1 MKQPDLNVAC
11 KQFRSFVQSVLTLE
25 TEMLNCFEL
34 DEHSNQ
40 TSLLEL
46 EDNLRRLLETLKNLH
61 ITFHSFVLQ
70 LNCIYGQSKAN
81 DSNDILQLL
90 KNLKAKLKKQSYKLS
105 ENRKHAIFLIEQLIY
120 FYAEKDNV
128 IALKNGNVQNPWLN
142 LSILDLKAANDRSR
156 NVNN

>member
-105 ENRKHAIFLIEQLIY
+105 ENGNTQFFLSNSSSIFT
-120 FYAEKDNV
+120 
-128 IALKNGNVQNPWLN
+128 LKK
-142 LSILDLKAANDRSR
+142 IT
-156 NVNN
+156 

>member
-1 MKQPDLNVAC
+1 
-11 KQFRSFVQSVLTLE
+11 
-25 TEMLNCFEL
+25 MLNCIEL

-40 TSLLEL
+40 TSFLEL

-81 DSNDILQLL
+81 DSNDILPLL

-105 ENRKHAIFLIEQLIY
+105 ENGNTQFFLSNSSSIFT
-120 FYAEKDNV
+120 
-128 IALKNGNVQNPWLN
+128 LKK
-142 LSILDLKAANDRSR
+142 IT
-156 NVNN
+156 